1 MNTTIQ
7 TAKSRFSRFAT
18 SVSIIA
24 AGALLF
30 AGMASA
36 HVTVKP
42 SVSQPNAWE
51 TYTLK
56 VPVEKNIPTTK
67 VALKIPKEVVFKQY
81 EPVPDWKV
89 ATEKDS
95 SGKVTTVT
103 WTTEKDGIQAGQ
115 YQRFSFVAQNA
126 DQNTTAPWD
135 AFQYYSDGSIVEW
148 TGDEGSKNPHSITEI
163 TADATSATPAPAPA
177 ADSGHDS
184 AGTAAGHTST
194 DAAKDSSSPAPA
206 SNNAVEATPAASA
219 SASSAAQTT
228 ALVLSIIAVVLG
240 AAAIGIALKRRK

>member
-7 TAKSRFSRFAT
+7 SVKSRFSRFAA
-18 SVSIIA
+18 SAGLIA

-81 EPVPDWKV
+81 EPVPDWKI

-103 WTTEKDGIQAGQ
+103 WSAEKDGIQAGQ

-126 DQNTTAPWD
+126 NQNTEAAWD

-148 TGDEGSKNPHSITEI
+148 TGDEGSNNPHSITKI
-163 TADATSATPAPAPA
+163 TTEAASEAPAPA
-177 ADSGHDS
+177 TDSGHDS
-184 AGTAAGHTST
+184 AGTAAGHAST
-194 DAAKDSSSPAPA
+194 GTAQDSTNPAPA
-206 SNNAVEATPAASA
+206 SNPATEAAPAAPA
-219 SASSAAQTT
+219 PVSSATQTT

-240 AAAIGIALKRRK
+240 ATAVGIALKRRK

>member
-1 MNTTIQ
+1 MNITIQ
-7 TAKSRFSRFAT
+7 TAKSRFSRLTT
-18 SVSIIA
+18 SIGLIA

-67 VALKIPKEVVFKQY
+67 VALKVPKEVVFKQY

-89 ATEKDS
+89 VTEKDS
-95 SGKVTTVT
+95 SGKITTVT
-103 WTTEKDGIQAGQ
+103 WTSEKDGIQAGQ

-126 DQNTTAPWD
+126 DQNTAAAWD

-148 TGDEGSKNPHSITEI
+148 TGDEGSNNPHSITKI
-163 TADATSATPAPAPA
+163 TADATPETSAPA

-184 AGTAAGHTST
+184 AGTAEGHAST
-194 DAAKDSSSPAPA
+194 DTAKDNSSAAPT
-206 SNNAVEATPAASA
+206 SDNAAEATPAASA
-219 SASSAAQTT
+219 PASSAAQTT

-240 AAAIGIALKRRK
+240 AAAVGIALKRRK

>member
-1 MNTTIQ
+1 MNMNTTIQ

-18 SVSIIA
+18 SVGLIA

-42 SVSQPNAWE
+42 SISQPNAWE

-81 EPVPDWKV
+81 EPVPNWKV

-126 DQNTTAPWD
+126 DQNTAAAWD

-148 TGDEGSKNPHSITEI
+148 TGDEGSNNPHSITEI
-163 TADATSATPAPAPA
+163 TADATSQTPA

-194 DAAKDSSSPAPA
+194 DTAKDSSSPAPA

-219 SASSAAQTT
+219 PASSTAQTT

-240 AAAIGIALKRRK
+240 AAAVGIALKRRK

>member
-7 TAKSRFSRFAT
+7 SVKSRFSRFAA
-18 SVSIIA
+18 SAGLIA

-81 EPVPDWKV
+81 EPIPDWKV

-126 DQNTTAPWD
+126 DQNTEAPWD

-148 TGDEGSKNPHSITEI
+148 TGDEESSTPHSITKI
-163 TADATSATPAPAPA
+163 TTEAISETPTHAT
-177 ADSGHDS
+177 DSGHDS
-184 AGTAAGHTST
+184 AGTAAGHAST
-194 DAAKDSSSPAPA
+194 DTTKESSSPAPA
-206 SNNAVEATPAASA
+206 SSPATEAASTATAPA
-219 SASSAAQTT
+219 SPAVQTT
-228 ALVLSIIAVVLG
+228 ALILSIIAVVLG
-240 AAAIGIALKRRK
+240 AAAVGIALKPRK

>member
-7 TAKSRFSRFAT
+7 RVKSRFSRLAT
-18 SVSIIA
+18 SMGLIA

-89 ATEKDS
+89 TTEKDS

-103 WTTEKDGIQAGQ
+103 WTTDEDGIQAGQ

-126 DQNTTAPWD
+126 DQITEAAWN

-148 TGDEGSKNPHSITEI
+148 TGDEGSSNPHSITKI
-163 TADATSATPAPAPA
+163 TTEATSEASAPA
-177 ADSGHDS
+177 ADHGHDS
-184 AGTAAGHTST
+184 AGAAAGHAST
-194 DAAKDSSSPAPA
+194 DTAKDSSSPAPA
-206 SNNAVEATPAASA
+206 SNNATEAAP
-219 SASSAAQTT
+219 ASSAAQTT

-240 AAAIGIALKRRK
+240 AAAVGIALKRRK

>member
-18 SVSIIA
+18 SVGLIA

-42 SVSQPNAWE
+42 SISQPNAWE

-81 EPVPDWKV
+81 EPVPNWKV

-126 DQNTTAPWD
+126 DQNTAAAWD

-148 TGDEGSKNPHSITEI
+148 TGDEGSNNPHSITEI
-163 TADATSATPAPAPA
+163 TAEATSATPA

-184 AGTAAGHTST
+184 AGTAAGHAST
-194 DAAKDSSSPAPA
+194 DTTKDSSSPAPA
-206 SNNAVEATPAASA
+206 SNNAVEAAPAASA
-219 SASSAAQTT
+219 PASSTAQTT

-240 AAAIGIALKRRK
+240 AAAVGIALKRRK

>member
-18 SVSIIA
+18 SVGLIA

-42 SVSQPNAWE
+42 SISQPNAWE

-81 EPVPDWKV
+81 EPVPNWKV

-126 DQNTTAPWD
+126 DQNTAAAWD

-148 TGDEGSKNPHSITEI
+148 TGDEGSNNPHSITEI
-163 TADATSATPAPAPA
+163 TAEATSATPA

-184 AGTAAGHTST
+184 AGMAAGHAST
-194 DAAKDSSSPAPA
+194 DTTKDSSSPAPA
-206 SNNAVEATPAASA
+206 SNNAVEAAPAASA
-219 SASSAAQTT
+219 PASSTAQTT

-240 AAAIGIALKRRK
+240 AAAVGIALKRRK

>member
-1 MNTTIQ
+1 MNTAIQ
-7 TAKSRFSRFAT
+7 TAKSRFSKFAT
-18 SVSIIA
+18 SIGLIA

-56 VPVEKNIPTTK
+56 VPVEKNIATTK

-103 WTTEKDGIQAGQ
+103 WTTDKEGILAGQ
-115 YQRFSFVAQNA
+115 YRRFSFVAQNA
-126 DQNTTAPWD
+126 DQNTEAAWN

-148 TGDEGSKNPHSITEI
+148 TGDEGSERPHSITKI
-163 TADATSATPAPAPA
+163 TADASSGAPAAPA

-184 AGTAAGHTST
+184 AGSATGSAST
-194 DAAKDSSSPAPA
+194 GKDSTPAPA
-206 SNNAVEATPAASA
+206 QDNATTSAPAATA
-219 SASSAAQTT
+219 PASSATQTT

-240 AAAIGIALKRRK
+240 VIAVGIALKRRK

>member
-1 MNTTIQ
+1 MNTRIQ
-7 TAKSRFSRFAT
+7 MVKSRFSRLAT
-18 SVSIIA
+18 SMGLIA

-103 WTTEKDGIQAGQ
+103 WTTDEDGIQAGQ
-115 YQRFSFVAQNA
+115 YMRFSFVAQNA
-126 DQNTTAPWD
+126 DRNTEAAWN

-148 TGDEGSKNPHSITEI
+148 TGDEGSNNPHSITKI
-163 TADATSATPAPAPA
+163 TADATSEASAPS
-177 ADSGHDS
+177 ADHGHDS
-184 AGTAAGHTST
+184 AGAAAGHAST
-194 DAAKDSSSPAPA
+194 DTAKDSSSPAPA
-206 SNNAVEATPAASA
+206 SNNATEAAPAAA
-219 SASSAAQTT
+219 APASSAVQTT
-228 ALVLSIIAVVLG
+228 ALVLSVIAVVLG
-240 AAAIGIALKRRK
+240 AAAVGIALKRRR

>member
-7 TAKSRFSRFAT
+7 TVKSRFSRLAT
-18 SVSIIA
+18 SMGLIA

-56 VPVEKNIPTTK
+56 VPVEKNIPTIK

-81 EPVPDWKV
+81 QPVPDWKV

-103 WTTEKDGIQAGQ
+103 WTTDKDGIQAGQ

-126 DQNTTAPWD
+126 DQNTEAAWN

-148 TGDEGSKNPHSITEI
+148 TGDEGSNNPHSITKI
-163 TADATSATPAPAPA
+163 TADATSEAPAPVT
-177 ADSGHDS
+177 DSGHDS
-184 AGTAAGHTST
+184 TGTAAGHAST
-194 DAAKDSSSPAPA
+194 DTAKDSSSPSPA
-206 SNNAVEATPAASA
+206 SNNATEAAPAAA
-219 SASSAAQTT
+219 APASSAAQTT

-240 AAAIGIALKRRK
+240 AVAVGIALKRRK

>member
-7 TAKSRFSRFAT
+7 SVKSRFSRFAT
-18 SVSIIA
+18 SMGLIA
-24 AGALLF
+24 AGAFLF

-89 ATEKDS
+89 ATDKDS

-103 WTTEKDGIQAGQ
+103 WSAEKDGIQAGQ

-126 DQNTTAPWD
+126 SQNTEAAWD

-148 TGDEGSKNPHSITEI
+148 AGDEGSSNPHSITKI
-163 TADATSATPAPAPA
+163 TTEATSETPAHA

-184 AGTAAGHTST
+184 AGTAAGHAST
-194 DAAKDSSSPAPA
+194 DTTEDSSSPAPA
-206 SNNAVEATPAASA
+206 SNNAVEAAPAASA
-219 SASSAAQTT
+219 PASSTAQTT
-228 ALVLSIIAVVLG
+228 ALILSIIAVVLG

>member
-7 TAKSRFSRFAT
+7 MVKSRFSRLAT
-18 SVSIIA
+18 SMGLIA

-103 WTTEKDGIQAGQ
+103 WTTDEDGIQAGQ

-126 DQNTTAPWD
+126 DQNTEAAWN

-148 TGDEGSKNPHSITEI
+148 TGDEGSNNPHSITKI
-163 TADATSATPAPAPA
+163 TADATSEAPAPA

-184 AGTAAGHTST
+184 AGTAAGHAST
-194 DAAKDSSSPAPA
+194 DTAKDSSNPAST
-206 SNNAVEATPAASA
+206 SNNATEAAPAAAASA
-219 SASSAAQTT
+219 SSGAQTT

-240 AAAIGIALKRRK
+240 ATAVGIALKRRK

>member
-18 SVSIIA
+18 SVGLIA

-42 SVSQPNAWE
+42 SISQPNAWE

-126 DQNTTAPWD
+126 DQNTAAAWD

-148 TGDEGSKNPHSITEI
+148 TGDEGSNNPHSITEI
-163 TADATSATPAPAPA
+163 TAEATSATPA

-184 AGTAAGHTST
+184 AGTAAGHAST
-194 DAAKDSSSPAPA
+194 DTTKDSSSPAPA
-206 SNNAVEATPAASA
+206 SNNAVEAAPAASA
-219 SASSAAQTT
+219 PASSTAQTT

-240 AAAIGIALKRRK
+240 AAAVGIALKRRK

>member
-18 SVSIIA
+18 SVGLIA

-103 WTTEKDGIQAGQ
+103 WTTEKDGIQEGQ

-126 DQNTTAPWD
+126 DQNTAAAWD

-148 TGDEGSKNPHSITEI
+148 TGDEGSNNPHSITEI
-163 TADATSATPAPAPA
+163 TADATSATPAPA
-177 ADSGHDS
+177 ADNGHDS
-184 AGTAAGHTST
+184 AGTATGHAST
-194 DAAKDSSSPAPA
+194 DSSSPAPA
-206 SNNAVEATPAASA
+206 SNNAVEAAPAASVP
-219 SASSAAQTT
+219 ASSAAQTT

-240 AAAIGIALKRRK
+240 AAAVGIALKRRK

>member
-1 MNTTIQ
+1 MNTAIQ
-7 TAKSRFSRFAT
+7 SVKSRFSRFAA
-18 SVSIIA
+18 SAGLIA

-103 WTTEKDGIQAGQ
+103 WSAEKDGIQAGQ

-126 DQNTTAPWD
+126 NQNTEAAWD

-148 TGDEGSKNPHSITEI
+148 TGDEGSNNPHSITKI
-163 TADATSATPAPAPA
+163 TTEAASEAPAPA

-184 AGTAAGHTST
+184 AGTAAGHATTGTAQDST
-194 DAAKDSSSPAPA
+194 SPAPTPSPA
-206 SNNAVEATPAASA
+206 TEAAPAATA
-219 SASSAAQTT
+219 SASSATQTT
-228 ALVLSIIAVVLG
+228 ALILSIIAIVLG
-240 AAAIGIALKRRK
+240 AAAVGIALKRRK

>member
-18 SVSIIA
+18 SVGLIA

-115 YQRFSFVAQNA
+115 YQRFGFVAQNA
-126 DQNTTAPWD
+126 DQNTAAAWD

-148 TGDEGSKNPHSITEI
+148 TGDEGSSNPHSITEI
-163 TADATSATPAPAPA
+163 TADATSATPAPA

-194 DAAKDSSSPAPA
+194 DTAKDSNPTSA
-206 SNNAVEATPAASA
+206 SNNAVEAAPAASA
-219 SASSAAQTT
+219 PASSTAQTT

-240 AAAIGIALKRRK
+240 AAAVGIALKRRK

>member
-18 SVSIIA
+18 SVGLIA

-36 HVTVKP
+36 HVTVNP
-42 SVSQPNAWE
+42 SISQPNAWE

-126 DQNTTAPWD
+126 DQNTAAAWD

-148 TGDEGSKNPHSITEI
+148 TGDEGSNNPHSITEI
-163 TADATSATPAPAPA
+163 TAEATSATPA

-184 AGTAAGHTST
+184 AGTAAGHAST
-194 DAAKDSSSPAPA
+194 DTTKDSSSPAPA
-206 SNNAVEATPAASA
+206 SNNAVEAAPAASA
-219 SASSAAQTT
+219 PASSTAQTT

-240 AAAIGIALKRRK
+240 AAAVGITLKRRK

>member
-1 MNTTIQ
+1 MNTAIQ
-7 TAKSRFSRFAT
+7 SMKSRFSRFAA
-18 SVSIIA
+18 SAGLIA

-67 VALKIPKEVVFKQY
+67 IALKIPKEVAFKQY
-81 EPVPDWKV
+81 EPVPGWKV
-89 ATEKDS
+89 ETEKDS
-95 SGKVTTVT
+95 SGKVTTVI
-103 WTTEKDGIQAGQ
+103 WTTEKAGIQAGQ

-126 DQNTTAPWD
+126 DQNTEAAWN
-135 AFQYYSDGSIVEW
+135 AFQYYNDGSIVEW
-148 TGDEGSKNPHSITEI
+148 TGDEGSSTPHSITKI
-163 TADATSATPAPAPA
+163 TAEATSEAPAPA

-184 AGTAAGHTST
+184 AGTAAGHTGT
-194 DAAKDSSSPAPA
+194 DTAKDSSSPAPA
-206 SNNAVEATPAASA
+206 SSPATEAAPAAPA
-219 SASSAAQTT
+219 SAGSAAQTT
-228 ALVLSIIAVVLG
+228 VLILSIIAVVLG
-240 AAAIGIALKRRK
+240 VVAVGIALKRRK

>member
-1 MNTTIQ
+1 MNMNTTIQ

-18 SVSIIA
+18 SVGLIA

-42 SVSQPNAWE
+42 SISQPNAWE

-81 EPVPDWKV
+81 EPVPNWKV

-126 DQNTTAPWD
+126 DQNTAAAWD

-148 TGDEGSKNPHSITEI
+148 TGDEGSNNPHSITEI
-163 TADATSATPAPAPA
+163 TAEATSATPA

-184 AGTAAGHTST
+184 AGMAAGHAST
-194 DAAKDSSSPAPA
+194 DTTKDSSSPAPA
-206 SNNAVEATPAASA
+206 SNNAVEAAPAASA
-219 SASSAAQTT
+219 PASSTAQTT

-240 AAAIGIALKRRK
+240 AAAVGIALKRRK

>member
-18 SVSIIA
+18 SVGLIA

-126 DQNTTAPWD
+126 DQNTAAAWD

-148 TGDEGSKNPHSITEI
+148 TGDEGSNNPHSITEI
-163 TADATSATPAPAPA
+163 TAEATSATPA

-184 AGTAAGHTST
+184 AGTAAGHAST
-194 DAAKDSSSPAPA
+194 DTTKDSGSTAPA
-206 SNNAVEATPAASA
+206 SNNAVEAAPAASA
-219 SASSAAQTT
+219 PASSTAQMT

-240 AAAIGIALKRRK
+240 AAAVGIALKRRK

>member
-7 TAKSRFSRFAT
+7 TVKSRFSRLAT
-18 SVSIIA
+18 SMGLIA

-103 WTTEKDGIQAGQ
+103 WTTDKDGIQAGQ

-126 DQNTTAPWD
+126 DQNTEAAWN

-148 TGDEGSKNPHSITEI
+148 TGDEGSNNPHSITKI
-163 TADATSATPAPAPA
+163 TADATSEAPAPA

-184 AGTAAGHTST
+184 AGTAAGHAST
-194 DAAKDSSSPAPA
+194 DTAKDSSNPASTSNNATEAAPAAAAPA
-206 SNNAVEATPAASA
+206 SSG
-219 SASSAAQTT
+219 AQTT

-240 AAAIGIALKRRK
+240 AVAVGIALKRRK

>member
-7 TAKSRFSRFAT
+7 TAKSRFSRFAP
-18 SVSIIA
+18 SVGLIA

-42 SVSQPNAWE
+42 SISQPNAWE

-126 DQNTTAPWD
+126 DQNTAAAWD

-148 TGDEGSKNPHSITEI
+148 TGDEGSNNPHSITEI
-163 TADATSATPAPAPA
+163 TAEATSATPA

-184 AGTAAGHTST
+184 AGTAAGHAST
-194 DAAKDSSSPAPA
+194 DTTKDSSSPAPA
-206 SNNAVEATPAASA
+206 SNNAVEAAPAASA
-219 SASSAAQTT
+219 PASSTAQTT

-240 AAAIGIALKRRK
+240 AAAVGITLKRRK

>member
-1 MNTTIQ
+1 MNTAIQ
-7 TAKSRFSRFAT
+7 AVKSRFSRFAA
-18 SVSIIA
+18 SAGLIA

-103 WTTEKDGIQAGQ
+103 WSAEKDGIQAGQ

-126 DQNTTAPWD
+126 DQNTEAPWN

-148 TGDEGSKNPHSITEI
+148 TGDEGSNNPHSITKI
-163 TADATSATPAPAPA
+163 TTEAASEAPAPAPA

-184 AGTAAGHTST
+184 AGTAAGHAST
-194 DAAKDSSSPAPA
+194 DTAQDSTSPAPA
-206 SNNAVEATPAASA
+206 SNPATEAAPAATA
-219 SASSAAQTT
+219 PASSAVQTT

-240 AAAIGIALKRRK
+240 SAAVGIALKRRK

>member
-1 MNTTIQ
+1 MNMNTTIQ

-18 SVSIIA
+18 SVGLIA

-42 SVSQPNAWE
+42 SISQPNAWE

-126 DQNTTAPWD
+126 DQNTAAAWD

-148 TGDEGSKNPHSITEI
+148 TGDEGSNNPHSITEI
-163 TADATSATPAPAPA
+163 TAEATSATPA

-184 AGTAAGHTST
+184 AGTAAGHAST
-194 DAAKDSSSPAPA
+194 DTTKDSSSPAPA
-206 SNNAVEATPAASA
+206 SNNAVEAAPAASA
-219 SASSAAQTT
+219 PASSTAQTT

-240 AAAIGIALKRRK
+240 AAAVGIALKRRK

>member
-7 TAKSRFSRFAT
+7 TVKSRFSRLAT
-18 SVSIIA
+18 SMGLIA

-56 VPVEKNIPTTK
+56 VPAEKNIPTIK

-81 EPVPDWKV
+81 QPVPDWKV

-103 WTTEKDGIQAGQ
+103 WTTNKDGIQEGQ

-126 DQNTTAPWD
+126 DQNTEAVWN

-148 TGDEGSKNPHSITEI
+148 TGDEGSNNPHSITKI
-163 TADATSATPAPAPA
+163 TADATSEAPASA
-177 ADSGHDS
+177 TDSGHGS
-184 AGTAAGHTST
+184 AGTAAGHASSDT
-194 DAAKDSSSPAPA
+194 AKDSSSPSSA
-206 SNNAVEATPAASA
+206 SNNATEAAPAAA
-219 SASSAAQTT
+219 APASSAAQTT

-240 AAAIGIALKRRK
+240 AVAVGIALKRRK

>member
-7 TAKSRFSRFAT
+7 TAKSRFSRLAT
-18 SVSIIA
+18 SMGLIA

-81 EPVPDWKV
+81 EPVPEWKV

-95 SGKVTTVT
+95 SGKITTVT
-103 WTTEKDGIQAGQ
+103 WTSEKDGIQAGQ

-126 DQNTTAPWD
+126 DQNTAAAWD

-148 TGDEGSKNPHSITEI
+148 TGDEGSNNPHSITTI
-163 TADATSATPAPAPA
+163 TADATPETPAPA

-184 AGTAAGHTST
+184 AGTAEGHART
-194 DAAKDSSSPAPA
+194 DTAKDSSSTVPT
-206 SNNAVEATPAASA
+206 SDNAASA
-219 SASSAAQTT
+219 PASSAAQTT
-228 ALVLSIIAVVLG
+228 ALVLSIVAVVLG
-240 AAAIGIALKRRK
+240 AAAVGIALKRGK

>member
-1 MNTTIQ
+1 MNTTLQ
-7 TAKSRFSRFAT
+7 TVKFRFSRLAT
-18 SVSIIA
+18 SMGLIA

-30 AGMASA
+30 ASMASA

-89 ATEKDS
+89 STEKDS

-103 WTTEKDGIQAGQ
+103 WTTDKDGIQAGQ

-126 DQNTTAPWD
+126 NQNTEAAWN

-148 TGDEGSKNPHSITEI
+148 TGDEGSNNPHSITKI
-163 TADATSATPAPAPA
+163 TADATSEASAPT
-177 ADSGHDS
+177 ADHGHDS
-184 AGTAAGHTST
+184 AGAAAGHTSSDT
-194 DAAKDSSSPAPA
+194 AKDSSNPASA
-206 SNNAVEATPAASA
+206 SNNATEAAPAAA
-219 SASSAAQTT
+219 APASSAAQTT

-240 AAAIGIALKRRK
+240 AAAVGIALKRRK

>member
-7 TAKSRFSRFAT
+7 TAKSRFSRFAA

-95 SGKVTTVT
+95 TGKVTTVT

-163 TADATSATPAPAPA
+163 TADATSATPA

>member
-18 SVSIIA
+18 SVGLIA
-24 AGALLF
+24 AGALFF
-30 AGMASA
+30 AGLASA

-81 EPVPDWKV
+81 EPVPNWKV

-126 DQNTTAPWD
+126 DQNTAAAWD

-148 TGDEGSKNPHSITEI
+148 TGDEGSNNPHSITEI
-163 TADATSATPAPAPA
+163 TAEATSATPA

-184 AGTAAGHTST
+184 AGMAAGHAST
-194 DAAKDSSSPAPA
+194 DTTKDSSSPAPA
-206 SNNAVEATPAASA
+206 SNNAVEAAPAASA
-219 SASSAAQTT
+219 PASSTAQTT

-240 AAAIGIALKRRK
+240 AAAVGIALKRRK

>member
-1 MNTTIQ
+1 MKTTIQ
-7 TAKSRFSRFAT
+7 SVKAGFSRFAT
-18 SVSIIA
+18 SAGLIA

-42 SVSQPNAWE
+42 SISQPNAWE

-67 VALKIPKEVVFKQY
+67 IALKIPKEVAFKQY
-81 EPVPDWKV
+81 EPVPNWKV
-89 ATEKDS
+89 ATEKDN

-103 WTTEKDGIQAGQ
+103 WSAEKDGIQAGQ

-126 DQNTTAPWD
+126 NQNTEAAWNT
-135 AFQYYSDGSIVEW
+135 FQYYSDGSIVEW
-148 TGDEGSKNPHSITEI
+148 TGDEGSSTPHSITKIIAEAPPEA
-163 TADATSATPAPAPA
+163 TAHA

-184 AGTAAGHTST
+184 AGTAADHAST
-194 DAAKDSSSPAPA
+194 DTAKDSSNPAPA
-206 SNNAVEATPAASA
+206 SSSATKAALA
-219 SASSAAQTT
+219 PASSVAQTT
-228 ALVLSIIAVVLG
+228 ALILSIIAVVLG
-240 AAAIGIALKRRK
+240 ATAVGIALKRRK